1 MTQQLKELAEQ
12 MLKLQQV
19 VKMLSD
25 NVTDIHQVVK
35 IHRDNIADINRRA
48 DIDIRVLNDAVADL
62 NDHVEKRERLLNDL
76 CDDVMK
82 LKAHA
87 DRPSDYMRRVK
98 EADKLCAKVWSPEEL
113 AEDMKKRR
121 V

>member
-19 VKMLSD
+19 VKMLSA
-25 NVTDIHQVVK
+25 NVTE
-35 IHRDNIADINRRA
+35 INRRT
-48 DIDIRVLNDAVADL
+48 DIDVRVLNDAVADL

-82 LKAHA
+82 LKAH
-87 DRPSDYMRRVK
+87 RV
-98 EADKLCAKVWSPEEL
+98 
-113 AEDMKKRR
+113 
-121 V
+121 

>member
-25 NVTDIHQVVK
+25 NVNELKRGT
-35 IHRDNIADINRRA
+35 
-48 DIDIRVLNDAVADL
+48 DIDIRVLNDAVADV
-62 NDHVEKRERLLNDL
+62 NDSLDFEHGRIDR
-76 CDDVMK
+76 VMSE
-82 LKAHA
+82 LEPIKAHL

-98 EADKLCAKVWSPEEL
+98 QADKLCAKVWSPEEL

>member
-25 NVTDIHQVVK
+25 NVTDIQQVVK

-62 NDHVEKRERLLNDL
+62 I
-76 CDDVMK
+76 
-82 LKAHA
+82 
-87 DRPSDYMRRVK
+87 DRVDRM
-98 EADKLCAKVWSPEEL
+98 
-113 AEDMKKRR
+113 
-121 V
+121 